1 MKFKIAWFSLFA
13 AAILMFCGH
22 RMIGKIPEGY
32 MYLFVITG
40 HLLLSVIAGTYF
52 ARLPIVIRRSI
63 IENPTHWAV
72 YWFYHSVTTCT
83 LELYLRSGLGFVA
96 GTTFFC
102 STTLMFI
109 ILSYD
114 DFPPRRNRP
123 ANVQ

>member
-1 MKFKIAWFSLFA
+1 MKFKIAWISLFA
-13 AAILMFCGH
+13 AAILMFYGH
-22 RMIGKIPEGY
+22 RKINKIPEVY
-32 MYLFVITG
+32 MYVF
-40 HLLLSVIAGTYF
+40 VIAGHMILSLIAGVYF
-52 ARLPIVIRRSI
+52 TMLPIVIRRSI

-83 LELYLRSGLGFVA
+83 LELYLGSGAGLVA

-114 DFPPRRNRP
+114 DFPPRRNRQ